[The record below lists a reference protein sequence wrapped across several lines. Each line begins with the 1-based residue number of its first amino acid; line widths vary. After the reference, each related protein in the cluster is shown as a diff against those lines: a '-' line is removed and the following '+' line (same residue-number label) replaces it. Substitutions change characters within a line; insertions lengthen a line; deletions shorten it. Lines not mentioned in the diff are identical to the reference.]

1 MWKRVTFDQT
11 DPHYSLVQ
19 LQLDESHE
27 TCTNQNHEENDCQEN
42 VLMQKNWNEPTNELH
57 FFNPNF
63 FSFFGVNNT

>member
-27 TCTNQNHEENDCQEN
+27 TCTNQNHEENDSQEN
-42 VLMQKNWNEPTNELH
+42 VLMQKNWNDLEV
-57 FFNPNF
+57 FFI
-63 FSFFGVNNT
+63 